1 METSEKKR
9 FFIIDGNAYIYRSF
23 HAIRGLATTTGIPTN
38 AIFGFVNMIM
48 KVLRDDKPDY
58 MAVAFDTP
66 APTFRHAQYEGYK
79 ADRPG
84 MPDDLASQVPKIKEI
99 LSATGIPII
108 EEPGFEADDVI
119 STLAKKAENM
129 DMEVIIVTS
138 DKDAFQLVSPN
149 VKIKPYGFQRG
160 QDEDY
165 IYGESEVKERFGVP
179 PNKITDLLGLMG
191 DQSDNIPGVPNIGL
205 KIAGKLLEQFS
216 SLEDLLDNLDSVKN
230 ERIRNILKDFADQ
243 ARLSKKLATL
253 DQSVQI
259 DLNVDNYKLDL
270 TSKSLPAKCD
280 EDKLLSIFQQLEFRK
295 FIKDIDLSP
304 KQEKEIE
311 KKYNIVLS
319 DLEFYELIEKLKS
332 AKEFSLDT
340 ETNSIDPISADL
352 VGISVSLQP
361 YFAYYIPIS
370 HNYLGVPA
378 QLPIKLVIEKLKPI
392 LEDPNIHKIGQN
404 IKYDLQVLRKY
415 GIELKGISFD
425 TMIASYIINP
435 LSKHDLDVMA
445 LEFLNY
451 KKISIEDLIGKG
463 KNQIT
468 LDQVEIEKVA
478 EYSCEDAD
486 IALRLK
492 NLMQDKLREYGLE
505 AVFNEIELPL
515 IPVLADMEMT
525 GIKIDTEWLKNLSD
539 RIAKQL
545 ESLTDTIYELAG
557 EEFNINSPQ
566 QLGRILY
573 EKLKFPT
580 GKKTKTG
587 GYSTNEAELIKLA
600 QAGYELPSVILEY
613 RGLSKLKSTYIDALP
628 QAINPKTG
636 RIHTSFNQAVTE
648 TGRLSSS
655 NPNLQNIPIRTDLG
669 KEIRR
674 AFIPEKECCF
684 LLSADYSQIELR
696 MLAHLSH
703 DKALIEAFSKN
714 QDVHAST
721 ASLIFGVPIDKVS
734 ADMRRQAKTI
744 NFGVIYGMGAFRLS
758 NELGITQSEA
768 QRFIDGYFETY
779 SGVRAYFDNVLDF
792 ARKNGYVTTIYGRR
806 RLIPEINSKDHN
818 QRAFAERT
826 AINTPVQGSAA
837 DLIKMAMIKIAD
849 LFKAKNWESKL
860 LLQVHDELVFEVP
873 ENELDKVK
881 PAVKSLMENALKLDV
896 PIKVDVGVGKNWL
909 ETK

>member
-1 METSEKKR
+1 METAEKKR

-23 HAIRGLATTTGIPTN
+23 HAIRDLATTTGIPTN
-38 AIFGFVNMIM
+38 AIFGFVNMIL
-48 KVLRDDKPDY
+48 KVLRDEKPDY

-66 APTFRHAQYEGYK
+66 APTFRHTQYEAYK

-84 MPDDLASQVPKIKEI
+84 MPDDLASQVPRIKEI

-119 STLAKKAENM
+119 STLAKKAEKM
-129 DMEVIIVTS
+129 DVEVIIVTS

-165 IYGESEVKERFGVP
+165 TYGEAEVQERFGVP
-179 PNKITDLLGLMG
+179 PSKITDLLGLMG
-191 DQSDNIPGVPNIGL
+191 DQSDNIPGVPSIGQ
-205 KIAGKLLEQFS
+205 KTAEKLLAQFS
-216 SLEDLLDNLDSVKN
+216 SLEDLLDNLDKVKN
-230 ERIRNILKDFADQ
+230 ERIRNILKQFADQ

-253 DQSVQI
+253 DQYVQI

-270 TSKSLPAKCD
+270 TEKLLPAKCD

-295 FIKDIDLSP
+295 FIKDINLSP
-304 KQEKEIE
+304 KQKEVIE
-311 KKYNIVLS
+311 KKYHIVLTES
-319 DLEFYELIEKLKS
+319 EFQDLIEKLKNTQ
-332 AKEFSLDT
+332 EFALDT
-340 ETNSIDPISADL
+340 ETNSLDPISADL
-352 VGISVSLQP
+352 VGISISLQP
-361 YFAYYIPIS
+361 YSAYYIPIS
-370 HNYLGVPA
+370 HNYLGVPV
-378 QLPIKLVIEKLKPI
+378 QLPLELVIEGLKPI

-404 IKYDLQVLRKY
+404 VKYDLQVLRKY

-425 TMIASYIINP
+425 TMIASYVINP

-445 LEFLNY
+445 LELLNY
-451 KKISIEDLIGKG
+451 KKIPIEDLIGKG

-492 NLMQDKLREYGLE
+492 NVMQDKLREYGLE

-515 IPVLADMEMT
+515 ISVLADMEMT

-539 RIAKQL
+539 RISKQL
-545 ESLTDTIYELAG
+545 ESLTARIYELAG

-566 QLGRILY
+566 QLGKILY
-573 EKLKFPT
+573 EKLKLPT

-587 GYSTNEAELIKLA
+587 GYSTNEAELVKLA
-600 QAGYELPSVILEY
+600 QAGYELPAVLLEY

-628 QAINPKTG
+628 QTINPKTG

-674 AFIPEKECCF
+674 AFIPEKECCL

-703 DKALIEAFSKN
+703 DQALIEAFSKN
-714 QDVHAST
+714 QDIHAST

-734 ADMRRQAKTI
+734 PDMRRQAKTI

-768 QRFIDGYFETY
+768 QKFIDGYFQTY
-779 SGVRAYFDNVLDF
+779 SGVRRYFDSVLDF
-792 ARKNGYVTTIYGRR
+792 ARQNGYVTTIYGRR

-837 DLIKMAMIKIAD
+837 DLIKMAMIKISD
-849 LFKAKNWESKL
+849 LFKSENWQSKL

-873 ENELDKVK
+873 EDELDKVK
-881 PAVKSLMENALKLDV
+881 PAIKSLMENALKLDV
-896 PIKVDVGVGKNWL
+896 PIKVDIGIGKNWL